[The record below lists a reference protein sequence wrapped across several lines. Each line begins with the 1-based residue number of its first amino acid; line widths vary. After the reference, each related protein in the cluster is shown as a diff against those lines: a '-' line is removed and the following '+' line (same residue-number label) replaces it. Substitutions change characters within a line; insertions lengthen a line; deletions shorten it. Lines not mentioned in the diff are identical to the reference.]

1 MEDVL
6 RDIIKDYSSE
16 DAAKVQAAYR
26 LAEEALAGKMRS
38 NNHPFLEH
46 PLGVARIVGC
56 EISLDAESV
65 AAVFLHEA
73 SREDPSIL
81 EKYTADPEVVKL
93 AASLNRIS
101 QIKPRDTNLESDR
114 YRKLI
119 ASYSSDPRVFI
130 IKLSDRLEIMRSL
143 SIFSK
148 SDQARKNAETML
160 LYIPLAHQAGLYNI
174 KREMEDQWL
183 KYAEPESYR
192 AITNYLKATEAD
204 RNSLVESF
212 IRPLEGA
219 ITAKGI
225 KYHLKARTKS
235 AYSIW
240 RKMLAQHIPINEV
253 YDVFAIRFIIDVPLE
268 KEISTCWDV
277 FATVTE
283 KYPQDERR
291 LRQWLERPK
300 PSGYQSLHCTV
311 RVDDRQWVEVQI
323 RSERMDYEAELGG
336 ASHWAYKGVKK
347 DAVIG
352 YWLAKVR
359 AMMENP
365 DHSGYDQLDGSK
377 LLQDIFV
384 FTPDGELRQLRAGA
398 TVLDFAFDIHSNL
411 GLKCSGGRI
420 NGKMASIKD
429 QLKTGDTVEIITS
442 KNQQPNEGWLNFVV
456 TSKARSKIKQ
466 KLAQRENA
474 LAVSGKE
481 ILERRLKNWK
491 ITLRD
496 EDLSQLIKKYKCRTA
511 NEFFSAVGE
520 EKVDLAEIKLFLQPK
535 ETLEEKPEAPE
546 ADTAVKHREQAGKS
560 DYLEIGGKG
569 ELTGVDY
576 KMAKCCN
583 PVYGDDV
590 FGFVTVSTGIKIHR
604 MSCPN
609 AARLLDRY
617 PHRIQKV
624 RWRKYVDTSAFQVEL
639 KVTADEE
646 SAVNDVVSTVSG
658 FHALVRKLNVCER
671 NKKGEIEITTTIFV
685 NNNLTLDKILATL
698 KKSKCVK
705 NVTRN

>member
-1 MEDVL
+1 MEEVL
-6 RDIIKDYSSE
+6 KEICKDYSVE
-16 DAAKVQAAYR
+16 ETAIVMAAYE
-26 LAEEALAGKMRS
+26 LARKVLDGKMRS
-38 NNHPFLEH
+38 NNRPFLEH
-46 PLGVARIVGC
+46 PVGVARIVGC
-56 EISLDAESV
+56 EIALDAESV

-73 SREDPSIL
+73 SREDPAIIES
-81 EKYTADPEVVKL
+81 YTADAKVVAL
-93 AASLNRIS
+93 AESLNRIS
-101 QIKPRDTNLESDR
+101 QIKPRDTNLEADR

-119 ASYSSDPRVFI
+119 ASYSTDPRVFI
-130 IKLSDRLEIMRSL
+130 IKLADRLEVMRSL

-160 LYIPLAHQAGLYNI
+160 LYIPLAHQAGLYHI
-174 KREMEDQWL
+174 KGELEDLWL

-192 AITNYLKATEAD
+192 AITNYLKATESD

-240 RKMLAQHIPINEV
+240 KKMLAQRIPINEV
-253 YDVFAIRFIIDVPLE
+253 YDVFAIRFIIDVPPE
-268 KEISTCWDV
+268 KEIATCWDV

-283 KYPQDERR
+283 KYPQDPRR

-311 RVDDRQWVEVQI
+311 QVDGRQWVEVQI

-352 YWLAKVR
+352 GWLAKVR
-359 AMMENP
+359 SMMESP
-365 DHSGYDQLDGSK
+365 DHSGYEQVDSSMLS
-377 LLQDIFV
+377 QDIFV

-398 TVLDFAFDIHSNL
+398 TVLDFAFDIHSNV

-429 QLKTGDTVEIITS
+429 LLKTGDTVEIITS

-474 LAVSGKE
+474 LAASGKE

-491 ITLRD
+491 ITLKD
-496 EDLSQLIKKYKCRTA
+496 EDLSQLIKKYKFRTA

-535 ETLEEKPEAPE
+535 ETVEEKPEAPGAE
-546 ADTAVKHREQAGKS
+546 APAKPREQAGKG
-560 DYLEIGGKG
+560 DYLEIGDKTN
-569 ELTGVDY
+569 LNGVDY
-576 KMAKCCN
+576 RMAKCCN

-590 FGFVTVSTGIKIHR
+590 FGFVTISSGIKIHR

-609 AARLLDRY
+609 AARLLDSY

-624 RWRKYVDTSAFQVEL
+624 RWRKYVDTSAFQVDL
-639 KVTADEE
+639 KVTTDEE
-646 SAVNDVVSTVSG
+646 STVNDVISTISG
-658 FHALVRKLNVCER
+658 FHALVRKLNVSER

-698 KKSKCVK
+698 KKNKYVR
-705 NVTRN
+705 NVSRN